1 MEYSGARN
9 HLPPRKRLLVELRKE
24 NSEFNFLPPVPLVLG
39 DFDVRLRDV
48 VNSPGSTPEKIIEV
62 SKSVALAA
70 FEIAVAAR
78 NNAIEKAAAAT
89 KAKADA
95 KNALLFLDLITMK
108 RKSRKICANQNK
120 VSKKQMPIKFL
131 YQTSHPTGS
140 HETDEELAKK
150 VHRTMNNSSPTISNN
165 K

>member
-1 MEYSGARN
+1 MESSGAHN
-9 HLPPRKRLLVELRKE
+9 HLPPRKRLLAELRKE
-24 NSEFNFLPPVPLVLG
+24 NSEFNFMPPVPIVWG
-39 DFDVRLRDV
+39 DFDARLRDV

-95 KNALLFLDLITMK
+95 KNALLFLDFITMK
-108 RKSRKICANQNK
+108 RNSRKICANQNK
-120 VSKKQMPIKFL
+120 VSKKQIPIKLL
-131 YQTSHPTGS
+131 YQTSHPAGS

-150 VHRTMNNSSPTISNN
+150 LHRTMNSLPTISNN